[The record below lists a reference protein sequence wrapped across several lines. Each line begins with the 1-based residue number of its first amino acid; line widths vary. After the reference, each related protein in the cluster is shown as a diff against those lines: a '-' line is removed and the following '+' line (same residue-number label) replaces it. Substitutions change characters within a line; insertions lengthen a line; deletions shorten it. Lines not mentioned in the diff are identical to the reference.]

1 MSIIKEIDKENNKE
15 ENNKLENKVRK
26 AFYKAQLYGQDRN
39 RFTIV
44 KSLVL
49 TLFDILFLLSGFLPF
64 CYDLSKRLSVI
75 LRVSLMKVELFP
87 LRVE

>member
-15 ENNKLENKVRK
+15 ENDKLENKVRK
-26 AFYKAQLYGQDRN
+26 AFYKAQLYGQDKN
-39 RFTIV
+39 WFTIV

-49 TLFDILFLLSGFLPF
+49 TLFESIFLLAGFLPY

-75 LRVSLMKVELFP
+75 LCVSLIEVELSP

>member
-15 ENNKLENKVRK
+15 ENDKLENKVRK
-26 AFYKAQLYGQDRN
+26 AFYKAQFYGQDKN

-44 KSLVL
+44 KSVVL
-49 TLFDILFLLSGFLPF
+49 TLFDIILLLSGFLPF

-75 LRVSLMKVELFP
+75 LCVSPLKVELFS